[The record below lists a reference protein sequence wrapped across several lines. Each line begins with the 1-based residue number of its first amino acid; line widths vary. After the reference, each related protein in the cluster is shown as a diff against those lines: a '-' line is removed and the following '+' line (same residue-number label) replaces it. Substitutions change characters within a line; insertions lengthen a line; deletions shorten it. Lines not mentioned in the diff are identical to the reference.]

1 MDTHLT
7 ELELARRWKVS
18 RRSLQRWRAEG
29 SGPAFLRL
37 NGRVIYAL
45 EDVIAFEAMAR
56 IPGSKK
62 LVKGN

>member
-37 NGRVIYAL
+37 NGRVIYTL

-62 LVKGN
+62 PVKGS